1 MTQDL
6 TLLACAVVLT
16 FLQGIVAGMGANRQM
31 GLPTMAGNRERLPEI
46 LGWPGRAARAHR
58 NMLENLPLFAAL
70 VLIAHVAGRTN
81 GVSILGE
88 HIFVWSR
95 LVYAVVYAVGVTG
108 LRSVV
113 FAVSV
118 GGMVLVLLQLV

>member
-1 MTQDL
+1 MTPDL
-6 TLLACAVVLT
+6 TLLVCAVVLT
-16 FLQGIVAGMGANRQM
+16 AVQAIVAGMGANGQA
-31 GLPTMAGNRERLPEI
+31 GLTTMAGNREHLPEI

-70 VLIAHVAGRTN
+70 VLIAHVAGRSDAT
-81 GVSILGE
+81 SILGE

-95 LVYAVVYAVGVTG
+95 LVYAGVYIVGVPW
-108 LRSVV
+108 LRSAV

-118 GGMVLVLLQLV
+118 SGMGMVLLRLV

>member
-1 MTQDL
+1 MTPDL
-6 TLLACAVVLT
+6 TLLVCAVVLT
-16 FLQGIVAGMGANRQM
+16 AVQAIVAGMAANGQA
-31 GLPTMAGNRERLPEI
+31 GVATMAGNRERLPEI

-70 VLIAHVAGRTN
+70 VLIAHIAGRTDAT
-81 GVSILGE
+81 SILGE

-95 LVYAVVYAVGVTG
+95 LVYAGVYIVGVPW
-108 LRSVV
+108 LRSAV

-118 GGMVLVLLQLV
+118 AGMGLVLLQLL

>member
-1 MTQDL
+1 MTADL
-6 TLLACAVVLT
+6 TLLVFAVVMT
-16 FLQGIVAGMGANRQM
+16 FAQMLVAGMGANNQA
-31 GLPTMAGNRERLPEI
+31 GLGTMAGNRERLPEI

-58 NMLENLPLFAAL
+58 NMMENLPLFAAL

-81 GVSILGE
+81 ATSILGE

-95 LVYAVVYAVGVTG
+95 LVYAVVYTAGVPW
-108 LRSVV
+108 LRSGV

-118 GGMVLVLLQLV
+118 TGMGLVLLQIL

>member
-1 MTQDL
+1 MTSDL
-6 TLLACAVVLT
+6 TLLVCAVVLT
-16 FLQGIVAGMGANRQM
+16 AVQAIVAGMGANRQA
-31 GLPTMAGNRERLPEI
+31 GLATMAGNRERLPEI

-81 GVSILGE
+81 ATSILGE

-95 LVYAVVYAVGVTG
+95 LIYVVVYTVGVPW
-108 LRSVV
+108 LRSAV

-118 GGMVLVLLQLV
+118 VGMGLVLIQLF

>member
-1 MTQDL
+1 MTPDL
-6 TLLACAVVLT
+6 TLLVCAVVLT
-16 FLQGIVAGMGANRQM
+16 AVQAIVAGMAANGQA
-31 GLPTMAGNRERLPEI
+31 GVATMAGNRERLPEI

-70 VLIAHVAGRTN
+70 VLIAHIAGRTDAT
-81 GVSILGE
+81 SILGE

-95 LVYAVVYAVGVTG
+95 LVYVVVYTVGVPW
-108 LRSVV
+108 LRSAV

-118 GGMVLVLLQLV
+118 VGMGLVLLQLL